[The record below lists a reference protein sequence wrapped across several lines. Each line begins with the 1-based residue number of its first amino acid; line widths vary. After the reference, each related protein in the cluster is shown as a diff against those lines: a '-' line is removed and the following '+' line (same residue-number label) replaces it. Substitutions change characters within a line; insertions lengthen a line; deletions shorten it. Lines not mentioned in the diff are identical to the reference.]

1 VTSSPSPSIPD
12 LHAPRPCVYLDQWVW
27 IRLARAANGEPRED
41 SDSQVLAAVQEAAD
55 NGVAFPLSAT
65 HYIETSKITN
75 PRNRLDVART
85 MASISHCR
93 TLRARKIM
101 LRHQMLHAM
110 HLAFGRPAFRPQAP
124 DVLGTG
130 NRWAFDGEPG
140 PMVLRGPDGPVDP
153 ATIDGMPE
161 FLRKVNQFAE
171 LMILAGPGDE
181 EVGMLRQQYGYRPE
195 EMIEVEASRLEWES
209 SYVEVLAEHPASRAE
224 LRVRLQ
230 ARELLHEHVEIYM
243 ALTTEYRINLSREVG
258 YKPDRPNVSRR
269 RMVSFADTVPS
280 LRIAVDLKVELF
292 RNATK
297 PWTMNAIH
305 DIDALSMA
313 VPYCHI
319 VVPDREMTSLLSRSG
334 AGPRHGTKIITTL
347 SGLPDALRELAEQA
361 RNAPGDRTGWDWAGQ
376 WDGYCLD
383 WNDLLK
389 DARASHP
396 QPDI

>member
-1 VTSSPSPSIPD
+1 MTSSPSPSFPD
-12 LHAPRPCVYLDQWVW
+12 LHPPRPCVYLDQWVW
-27 IRLARAANGEPRED
+27 IRLARAVNGEPRED
-41 SDSQVLAAVQEAAD
+41 SDPHVLAAVQDAAG
-55 NGVAFPLSAT
+55 NGVGFPLSTT

-93 TLRARKIM
+93 TLRARKI
-101 LRHQMLHAM
+101 LLHHQMLHAM
-110 HLAFGRPAFRPQAP
+110 HMAFGRPAFRPQAP

-130 NRWAFDGEPG
+130 IRWAFDGEPG
-140 PMVLRGPDGPVDP
+140 PLVLRGPDGPVDP
-153 ATIDGMPE
+153 ASIDGMPK
-161 FLRKVNQFAE
+161 FLRKANQFAE

-181 EVGMLRQQYGYRPE
+181 EVGILREQYGYQPE
-195 EMIEVEASRLEWES
+195 ATLKVETSRLDWES
-209 SYVEVLAEHPASRAE
+209 SYVDVLAEHPASRAE

-230 ARELLHEHVEIYM
+230 ARELLHEHLAMYT
-243 ALTTEYRINLSREVG
+243 ALTSEYRINLSREVG
-258 YKPDRPNVSRR
+258 YNPHRPKVSRR
-269 RMVSFADTVPS
+269 RMVSFADTIPS

-292 RNATK
+292 RNASK

-319 VVPDREMTSLLSRSG
+319 VIPDREMTNLLSRSD
-334 AGPRHGTKIITTL
+334 AGPCHGTKIITTL
-347 SGLPDALRELAEQA
+347 SELPDALPELAEQA

-389 DARASHP
+389 DVPSKPSAA
-396 QPDI
+396 

>member
-1 VTSSPSPSIPD
+1 MTNSSSPNFPD
-12 LHAPRPCVYLDQWVW
+12 LHPPRPCVYLDQWVW

-41 SDSQVLAAVQEAAD
+41 PDPTVLAAVQAAAE
-55 NGVAFPLSAT
+55 NGVAFPLSTT

-93 TLRARKIM
+93 TMRARKVL

-124 DVLGTG
+124 EVLGTG
-130 NRWAFDGEPG
+130 IRWAFDGEPG
-140 PMVLRGPDGPVDP
+140 PLVLRGPDGLVDP
-153 ATIDGMPE
+153 ATIDGMSG
-161 FLRKVNQFAE
+161 FLRKANQIAE

-181 EVGMLRQQYGYRPE
+181 EVGILRQQYGYQPE
-195 EMIEVEASRLEWES
+195 AMVEVEASRLEWES
-209 SYVEVLAEHPASRAE
+209 SYVNLLAEHPASRAA
-224 LRVRLQ
+224 LRVSLQ
-230 ARELLHEHVEIYM
+230 ARELLHEHLAMYT
-243 ALTTEYRINLSREVG
+243 ALISEYRINLSREVR
-258 YKPDRPNVSRR
+258 YDPDRPNLSRR
-269 RMVSFADTVPS
+269 FMVGFADTIPS

-305 DIDALSMA
+305 DIDALSKA
-313 VPYCHI
+313 VPYCHV
-319 VVPDREMTSLLSRSG
+319 VVPDREMTNLLSRSG

-347 SGLPDALRELAEQA
+347 AELPDALPELTEQA
-361 RNAPGDRTGWDWAGQ
+361 QNAPGDRTGWDWAGQ

-389 DARASHP
+389 DAPSKPSAA
-396 QPDI
+396 

>member
-1 VTSSPSPSIPD
+1 
-12 LHAPRPCVYLDQWVW
+12 
-27 IRLARAANGEPRED
+27 
-41 SDSQVLAAVQEAAD
+41 VLAAVQEAAE

-75 PRNRLDVART
+75 PRNRHDVART

-93 TLRARKIM
+93 TLRARKV
-101 LRHQMLHAM
+101 LVRHQMLHAM

-130 NRWAFDGEPG
+130 FRWAFDGEPG
-140 PMVLRGPDGPVDP
+140 PLVLRGPDGLVDP
-153 ATIDGMPE
+153 ATIDGMPD
-161 FLRKVNQFAE
+161 FLRKANQLAE
-171 LMILAGPGDE
+171 LMVLAGPSDA
-181 EVGMLRQQYGYRPE
+181 EVGILRQQYGFRPE
-195 EMIEVEASRLEWES
+195 AMMEVEASRLEWES
-209 SYVEVLAEHPASRAE
+209 SYVDVLTNHPASRAE

-230 ARELLHEHVEIYM
+230 ARELLHEHLAMYT
-243 ALTTEYRINLSREVG
+243 ALTSGYRINLSREVG
-258 YKPDRPNVSRR
+258 YNPHRPNVSRR
-269 RMVSFADTVPS
+269 RMVSFADTIPS

-319 VVPDREMTSLLSRSG
+319 VVTDREMTSLLRRSG
-334 AGPRHGTKIITTL
+334 TGPRHGTRIITTL
-347 SGLPDALRELAEQA
+347 SELPDALPELAEQA

-383 WNDLLK
+383 RNDLLK
-389 DARASHP
+389 NAPSKPSAA
-396 QPDI
+396 